1 MALPWFRA
9 DTNLPTHDK
18 ILDLLGRSPKGKGAA
33 FVYVCSLAY
42 AAGHE
47 TDGFIARAAL
57 PFVHG
62 TTVEARLLA
71 EARLWDVVEGGWQI
85 RNWGTRQLVGAE
97 SQAIHEA
104 RSEAG
109 KKGMASRWSNPPIPI
124 TRGITNA

>member
-47 TDGFIARAAL
+47 TNGYIARAAL

-62 TTVEARLLA
+62 TPAEARLLA
-71 EARLWDVVEGGWQI
+71 ESRLWDVVEGGWQI
-85 RNWGTRQLVGAE
+85 RNWGNRQLVGAE
-97 SQAIHEA
+97 SQALHEKA
-104 RSEAG
+104 VEAG
-109 KKGMASRWSNPPIPI
+109 KKGADKRWNQRKLVALP
-124 TRGITNA
+124 